1 MRITDNSKFE
11 SVRRN
16 VTRAQGDFLK
26 AQEQAGSGLRVTKPS
41 DDPVA
46 AAAARRENS
55 RKALGNAGIA
65 AADAATDNLLG
76 SDNALNDVYD
86 GLTRAHELAMQGA
99 TDTTNPEN
107 RTALAEEVS
116 KIREQMV
123 SLGNTNV
130 GGKYVFAGFR
140 DQTPPFA
147 ADGSFVG
154 DGNTKEVQP
163 VPGMRVAASIS
174 GKTVFGDNS
183 ETMKTLDSLLTA
195 LRGNDSE
202 GVRSTLS
209 GLTAS
214 LDRVSNARSQVGA
227 MMDSVELGRN
237 VADAQQVRA
246 TNQIHTLT
254 EVDEVSAATNLLQA
268 KSALEAALAI
278 ASQIPQGLAQRG

>member
-1 MRITDNSKFE
+1 MRVTDNSKFE

-16 VTRAQGDFLK
+16 VTRAQGAFLK
-26 AQEQAGSGLRVTKPS
+26 AQEQAGSGLRVSKPS

-55 RKALGNAGIA
+55 RKALGNAGVA
-65 AADAATDNLLG
+65 AADVATDNLLS
-76 SDNALNDVYD
+76 SDNALNDVY
-86 GLTRAHELAMQGA
+86 GSLTRAHELAMLGA
-99 TDTTNPEN
+99 TDTVSSEN

-130 GGKYVFAGFR
+130 GGKYLFAGFR

-147 ADGSFVG
+147 EDGSFVG

-174 GKTVFGDNS
+174 GKAVFGDNS
-183 ETMKTLDSLLTA
+183 ETIKTLDSLLSA

-209 GLTAS
+209 GLAAGME
-214 LDRVSNARSQVGA
+214 RVSSARSQVGA

-246 TNQIHTLT
+246 TNQIHDLT
-254 EVDEVSAATNLLQA
+254 EVDQVSAATSLLQA

-278 ASQIPQGLAQRG
+278 ANQIPQGLAQRG